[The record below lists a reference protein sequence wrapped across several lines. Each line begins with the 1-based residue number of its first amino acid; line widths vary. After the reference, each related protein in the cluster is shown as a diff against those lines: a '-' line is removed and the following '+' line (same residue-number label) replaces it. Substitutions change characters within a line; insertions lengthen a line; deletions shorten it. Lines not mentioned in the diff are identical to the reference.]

1 MSYAQQ
7 ARRLASAFASNASG
21 TVLGQVVQ
29 LATIPLQLRFLGA
42 EQFGLLVLF
51 NSFVMAGSMADAGIG
66 PTTLRFVAKNSHRR
80 RAVEH
85 VVASGLT
92 VLCLMFVALSTVAL
106 AGAWLYESLAQPS
119 TSAGLIRPVPYV
131 ALVLLALGASMVGGM
146 GLNIL
151 KGLRQYKRFAVLES
165 IHRICLPL
173 VTTATAVACGQVQW
187 VLLSSCLWMV
197 FSGALTA
204 RVVVARAGIAIRFT
218 RHLRYFR
225 RRMMSFSSW
234 VWVQAVFGY
243 LGTQA
248 DRLIIASVMSLSTLA
263 AYAVAMSVANSA
275 LAVMSAGAGFLIP
288 ESASRVNDMEW
299 LRRHFARFTFLL
311 SAVSALSIVA
321 ILPFAHLLM
330 SAWLGAGS
338 AALVVPILIPLLW
351 TFSNA
356 ATSIPG
362 NYMATAMGHSRFVAL
377 AGAAGNSVVLA
388 AMIGGG
394 MAFGLPGVLGGKLCS
409 VVVGFCIRSAIARQI
424 FLIPNAVGAAARMVW
439 PTLLGCFVILPVS
452 WYLLVPR
459 THPAL

>member
-1 MSYAQQ
+1 MPAGRPVSHRAR
-7 ARRLASAFASNASG
+7 ARRLASLVASNASG

-29 LATIPLQLRFLGA
+29 LATIPLQLRYLGA

-92 VLCLMFVALSTVAL
+92 VLCATFLGLSVLALLGAALYAHNTAPPASPHAIGAVA
-106 AGAWLYESLAQPS
+106 
-119 TSAGLIRPVPYV
+119 YV
-131 ALVLLALGASMVGGM
+131 GLVLFALGASMLS
-146 GLNIL
+146 GLGFNVL
-151 KGLRQYKRFAVLES
+151 KGLRQYTRFAVLES
-165 IHRICLPL
+165 IHRIGLP
-173 VTTATAVACGQVQW
+173 VTTTVVAVATGQVRW
-187 VLLSSCLWMV
+187 VLVSSCAWMLV
-197 FSGALTA
+197 SAVLTL
-204 RVVVARAGIAIRFT
+204 RSVVVSAGIAMRFT

-225 RRMMSFSSW
+225 QRMLHFSSW

-263 AYAVAMSVANSA
+263 AYAVAMSVANAA

-288 ESASRVNDMEW
+288 ESASRLNDLAW
-299 LRRHFARFTFLL
+299 LRRSFVRFTFLL
-311 SAVSALSIVA
+311 STVSALAIVA
-321 ILPFAHLLM
+321 ILPFAEFLL

-338 AALVVPILIPLLW
+338 AALVLPILVPLLW

-362 NYMATAMGHSRFVAL
+362 NYMATAMGHSKFVAL
-377 AGAAGNSVVLA
+377 LGAAGNSIVLI
-388 AMIGGG
+388 AMISGGV
-394 MAFGLPGVLGGKLCS
+394 AFGLYGVLCGKLS
-409 VVVGFCIRSAIARQI
+409 SILVGFCVRTAMARRI
-424 FLIPNAVGAAARMVW
+424 FLIPNAATAALRMVW
-439 PTLLGCFVILPVS
+439 PTLLGSCVVLPLS
-452 WYLLVPR
+452 WYHLVP
-459 THPAL
+459 